1 MFSIDE
7 ILKLSGAGFTAE
19 QITALA
25 GINVPAPTP
34 TPAPTPAPAPA
45 PTPAPAPAP
54 ASAPAPAPEAPN
66 IADLM
71 KKISDLS
78 AQVQNAMIL
87 QSAQPPVPNNSA
99 EDALSDIFYGYRK
112 ENK

>member
-1 MFSIDE
+1 MFTIDE

-25 GINVPAPTP
+25 GINDKE
-34 TPAPTPAPAPA
+34 PAPAPA
-45 PTPAPAPAP
+45 PEPAPAPAP
-54 ASAPAPAPEAPN
+54 EPEAPN

-71 KKISDLS
+71 KQISDLS
-78 AQVQNAMIL
+78 KQVQNTMIL
-87 QSAQPPVPNNSA
+87 QSAQPLVPNKSA
-99 EDALSDIFYGYRK
+99 EDALSDIFYGYEK

>member
-25 GINVPAPTP
+25 GINAAP
-34 TPAPTPAPAPA
+34 PAPAAPAA
-45 PTPAPAPAP
+45 PTAPAEPAEP
-54 ASAPAPAPEAPN
+54 AEPAGPN

-87 QSAQPPVPNNSA
+87 QSKQPPVPNNSA
-99 EDALSDIFYGYRK
+99 EDALSDIFYGYGK

>member
-1 MFSIDE
+1 MFSIDD

-25 GINVPAPTP
+25 GINANAPAS
-34 TPAPTPAPAPA
+34 TPAPEPE
-45 PTPAPAPAP
+45 
-54 ASAPAPAPEAPN
+54 PAPAPEPAPEPAPAPN

-78 AQVQNAMIL
+78 KQVQNAMIL

-99 EDALSDIFYGYRK
+99 EDALSDIFYGYGK